1 MFGAG
6 LAVAV
11 VFIVIIVV
19 VVVVLVVFYV
29 TNKFGFREKVQ
40 QLYTGTYIFN
50 KNVNSTEYI
59 FYKAFEIHFQTL
71 LLLEHAP
78 LLNFVF

>member
-29 TNKFGFREKVQ
+29 TNKFGFRKKVQ

-50 KNVNSTEYI
+50 KNVNSTE
-59 FYKAFEIHFQTL
+59 
-71 LLLEHAP
+71 
-78 LLNFVF
+78 

>member
-29 TNKFGFREKVQ
+29 TNKFGFRKKVQ
-40 QLYTGTYIFN
+40 KLYTGTYIFN
-50 KNVNSTEYI
+50 KNVDSTE
-59 FYKAFEIHFQTL
+59 
-71 LLLEHAP
+71 
-78 LLNFVF
+78 

>member
-11 VFIVIIVV
+11 VFILIIVV

-40 QLYTGTYIFN
+40 QLNTGIYMFN
-50 KNVNSTEYI
+50 KNVYSTESI
-59 FYKAFEIHFQTL
+59 
-71 LLLEHAP
+71 
-78 LLNFVF
+78 LNSLSNRISIRTCIIAERCT

>member
-29 TNKFGFREKVQ
+29 TNKFGFRKKVQ
-40 QLYTGTYIFN
+40 QLYIGTYIFN
-50 KNVNSTEYI
+50 KNVDSTE
-59 FYKAFEIHFQTL
+59 
-71 LLLEHAP
+71 
-78 LLNFVF
+78 

>member
-1 MFGAG
+1 MLKSHNACFYIVLFFLLYRPIGGDSVFGAG

-29 TNKFGFREKVQ
+29 TNKFEFREKVQ
-40 QLYTGTYIFN
+40 QLNTGIYMFN
-50 KNVNSTEYI
+50 KNVYSTEM
-59 FYKAFEIHFQTL
+59 F
-71 LLLEHAP
+71 
-78 LLNFVF
+78 

>member
-11 VFIVIIVV
+11 VFILVIVV

-29 TNKFGFREKVQ
+29 TNKFGFREK
-40 QLYTGTYIFN
+40 LNTGIYMFN
-50 KNVNSTEYI
+50 KNVNSTEM
-59 FYKAFEIHFQTL
+59 F
-71 LLLEHAP
+71 
-78 LLNFVF
+78 

>member
-11 VFIVIIVV
+11 VFILIIVV

-29 TNKFGFREKVQ
+29 TNKFGFRDKVQ
-40 QLYTGTYIFN
+40 QLNTGINMFN
-50 KNVNSTEYI
+50 KNVYSTEM
-59 FYKAFEIHFQTL
+59 F
-71 LLLEHAP
+71 
-78 LLNFVF
+78 

>member
-19 VVVVLVVFYV
+19 VVVVLVVLYV
-29 TNKFGFREKVQ
+29 TNKCGFRDKVQ
-40 QLYTGTYIFN
+40 KLNTGIYMFN
-50 KNVNSTEYI
+50 KNVYSTEM
-59 FYKAFEIHFQTL
+59 F
-71 LLLEHAP
+71 
-78 LLNFVF
+78 